1 MSIVTPVGIED
12 GRRRLRRRTVTGAAV
27 VVAMATV
34 AAIAALI
41 LFAQHASTVLRVYFA
56 VLGLFIGLQAVRNFA
71 AYTFERE
78 AATAGRARPPRGRI
92 PNWPAELFEL
102 ESRVTLAKVSAFD
115 YDSRLRPLL
124 RELAAQ
130 RLAARWNI
138 DLATQPSAARPHV
151 RDSLWAELQ
160 DGPVDNRD
168 LRYVPGPSLAR
179 IRDLV
184 ADLEAI

>member
-12 GRRRLRRRTVTGAAV
+12 ARRWLTRRTVTGAAV
-27 VVAMATV
+27 VFAIATV

-41 LFAQHASTVLRVYFA
+41 LFAQHTSTVLRVYLA

-71 AYTFERE
+71 AYTFEGE
-78 AATAGRARPPRGRI
+78 AATVSRRRPDRRRV
-92 PNWPAELFEL
+92 PNWPGELFEL
-102 ESRVTLAKVSAFD
+102 ESRVTLGKVSAFD
-115 YDSRLRPLL
+115 YQSRLRPLL
-124 RELAAQ
+124 REMAVQ